1 MMTMA
6 HPELMKEE
14 VGGEVYEYYPLG
26 NYIVRAKG
34 VCGGRPTFKYTR
46 LEVSFILSRVAMGRT
61 LDEILQAYD
70 DPHLTREAIQE
81 AMSLA
86 NAAFIASPLATQ
98 PLAV

>member
-1 MMTMA
+1 MTATIKPMLVQ
-6 HPELMKEE
+6 EI
-14 VGGEVYEYYPLG
+14 VGGEIYEYYPLG
-26 NYIVRAKG
+26 DYIVRAKG

-61 LDEILQAYD
+61 IDEIVQAYD

-86 NAAFIASPLATQ
+86 NAAFVASPQVTQ
-98 PLAV
+98 PLAA